1 MYIIIPICEIVNRKI
16 PRSEF
21 LGILYRKVAFKL
33 SIINNILSLMEELNV
48 NQNEMCAYL
57 HIGTSTMSNWKNR
70 GTDPPAKYI
79 IPICDF
85 LNVSPE
91 YLLTG
96 ENRKE
101 SNISQSAIATGDHS
115 TSTVNI
121 GSQETHSQQEDE
133 TVQEITRILN
143 ELPLKERTK
152 LLSMIYDFEENYQKN
167 SK

>member
-1 MYIIIPICEIVNRKI
+1 MQ
-16 PRSEF
+16 
-21 LGILYRKVAFKL
+21 LAQIL
-33 SIINNILSLMEELNV
+33 NNLMESKSIS
-48 NQNEMCAYL
+48 AYKMSKDTGISDQL
-57 HIGTSTMSNWKNR
+57 IGYWKKGEKLPSAENLMIISNYL
-70 GTDPPAKYI
+70 G
-79 IPICDF
+79 
-85 LNVSPE
+85 VSID

-101 SNISQSAIATGDHS
+101 SNISQSAITTGDHS

-143 ELPLKERTK
+143 GLPLKERTK

>member
-1 MYIIIPICEIVNRKI
+1 MQ
-16 PRSEF
+16 
-21 LGILYRKVAFKL
+21 LTQIL
-33 SIINNILSLMEELNV
+33 NNLMESKSIS
-48 NQNEMCAYL
+48 AYKMSKDTGISDRL
-57 HIGTSTMSNWKNR
+57 IGYWKKSEKLPSAENLMIISNYF
-70 GTDPPAKYI
+70 G
-79 IPICDF
+79 
-85 LNVSPE
+85 VSID

-101 SNISQSAIATGDHS
+101 SNISQSAITTGDHS

-143 ELPLKERTK
+143 GLPLKERTK

>member
-1 MYIIIPICEIVNRKI
+1 MQ
-16 PRSEF
+16 
-21 LGILYRKVAFKL
+21 LAQIL
-33 SIINNILSLMEELNV
+33 NNLMESKSIS
-48 NQNEMCAYL
+48 AYKMSKDTGISDRL
-57 HIGTSTMSNWKNR
+57 IGYWKKGEKLPSAENLMIISNYF
-70 GTDPPAKYI
+70 G
-79 IPICDF
+79 
-85 LNVSPE
+85 VSID

-101 SNISQSAIATGDHS
+101 SNISQSAITTGDHS

-121 GSQETHSQQEDE
+121 RSQETHSQQEDE

-143 ELPLKERTK
+143 GLPLKERTK

>member
-1 MYIIIPICEIVNRKI
+1 MQ
-16 PRSEF
+16 
-21 LGILYRKVAFKL
+21 LAQIL
-33 SIINNILSLMEELNV
+33 NNLMESKSNS
-48 NQNEMCAYL
+48 AYKMSKDTGISDRL
-57 HIGTSTMSNWKNR
+57 IGYWKKSEKLPSAENLMIISNYF
-70 GTDPPAKYI
+70 G
-79 IPICDF
+79 
-85 LNVSPE
+85 VSID

-101 SNISQSAIATGDHS
+101 SNISQSAITTGDHS

-121 GSQETHSQQEDE
+121 GSQETHLQQEDE

-143 ELPLKERTK
+143 VLPLKERTK

>member
-1 MYIIIPICEIVNRKI
+1 MQ
-16 PRSEF
+16 
-21 LGILYRKVAFKL
+21 LAQIL
-33 SIINNILSLMEELNV
+33 NNLMESKSIS
-48 NQNEMCAYL
+48 AYKMSKDTGISDRL
-57 HIGTSTMSNWKNR
+57 IGYWKKGEKLPSAENLMIISNYF
-70 GTDPPAKYI
+70 G
-79 IPICDF
+79 
-85 LNVSPE
+85 VSID

-101 SNISQSAIATGDHS
+101 SNISQSAITTCDHS

-143 ELPLKERTK
+143 GLPLKERTK

>member
-1 MYIIIPICEIVNRKI
+1 MQ
-16 PRSEF
+16 
-21 LGILYRKVAFKL
+21 LAQIL
-33 SIINNILSLMEELNV
+33 NNLMESKSIS
-48 NQNEMCAYL
+48 AYKMSKDTGISDQL
-57 HIGTSTMSNWKNR
+57 IGYWKKGEKLPSAENLMIISNYF
-70 GTDPPAKYI
+70 G
-79 IPICDF
+79 
-85 LNVSPE
+85 VSID

-101 SNISQSAIATGDHS
+101 SNISQSAITTGDHS

-143 ELPLKERTK
+143 GLPLKERTK

>member
-1 MYIIIPICEIVNRKI
+1 MSKDTGISDQLIGYWKKGEKLPSAENLMIISNYFGV
-16 PRSEF
+16 
-21 LGILYRKVAFKL
+21 
-33 SIINNILSLMEELNV
+33 SI
-48 NQNEMCAYL
+48 
-57 HIGTSTMSNWKNR
+57 
-70 GTDPPAKYI
+70 D
-79 IPICDF
+79 
-85 LNVSPE
+85 

-101 SNISQSAIATGDHS
+101 SNISQSAITTGDHS
-115 TSTVNI
+115 TNTVNI

-143 ELPLKERTK
+143 GLPLKERTK

>member
-1 MYIIIPICEIVNRKI
+1 MQ
-16 PRSEF
+16 
-21 LGILYRKVAFKL
+21 LAQIL
-33 SIINNILSLMEELNV
+33 NNLMESKSIS
-48 NQNEMCAYL
+48 AYKMSKDTGISDQL
-57 HIGTSTMSNWKNR
+57 IGYWKKGEKLPSAENLMIISNYF
-70 GTDPPAKYI
+70 G
-79 IPICDF
+79 
-85 LNVSPE
+85 VSID

-101 SNISQSAIATGDHS
+101 SNISQSAITTGDHS

-143 ELPLKERTK
+143 GLPLKERTK
-152 LLSMIYDFEENYQKN
+152 LLSMIYYFEENYQKN

>member
-1 MYIIIPICEIVNRKI
+1 MQ
-16 PRSEF
+16 
-21 LGILYRKVAFKL
+21 LAQIL
-33 SIINNILSLMEELNV
+33 NNLMESKSIS
-48 NQNEMCAYL
+48 AYKMSKDTGISDRL
-57 HIGTSTMSNWKNR
+57 IGYWKKGEKLPSAENLMIISNYF
-70 GTDPPAKYI
+70 G
-79 IPICDF
+79 
-85 LNVSPE
+85 VSID

-101 SNISQSAIATGDHS
+101 SNISQSAITTGDHS

-143 ELPLKERTK
+143 GLPLKERTK
-152 LLSMIYDFEENYQKN
+152 LLSMIYDFEEDYQKN

>member
-1 MYIIIPICEIVNRKI
+1 MNTSSNYFGV
-16 PRSEF
+16 
-21 LGILYRKVAFKL
+21 
-33 SIINNILSLMEELNV
+33 SI
-48 NQNEMCAYL
+48 
-57 HIGTSTMSNWKNR
+57 
-70 GTDPPAKYI
+70 D
-79 IPICDF
+79 
-85 LNVSPE
+85 

-101 SNISQSAIATGDHS
+101 SNISQSAITTGDHS

-143 ELPLKERTK
+143 GLPLKERTK
-152 LLSMIYDFEENYQKN
+152 LLSMIYDFEEDYQKN

>member
-1 MYIIIPICEIVNRKI
+1 MQ
-16 PRSEF
+16 
-21 LGILYRKVAFKL
+21 LAQIL
-33 SIINNILSLMEELNV
+33 NNLMESKSIS
-48 NQNEMCAYL
+48 AYKMSKDTGISDQL
-57 HIGTSTMSNWKNR
+57 IGYWKKGEKLPSAENLMIISNYF
-70 GTDPPAKYI
+70 G
-79 IPICDF
+79 
-85 LNVSPE
+85 VSID

-101 SNISQSAIATGDHS
+101 SNISQSAITTGDHS

-143 ELPLKERTK
+143 GLPLKERTK
-152 LLSMIYDFEENYQKN
+152 LLSMIYDFEEDYQKN

>member
-1 MYIIIPICEIVNRKI
+1 MQ
-16 PRSEF
+16 
-21 LGILYRKVAFKL
+21 LAQIL
-33 SIINNILSLMEELNV
+33 NNLMESKSISTYKMSKDTGISDQL
-48 NQNEMCAYL
+48 
-57 HIGTSTMSNWKNR
+57 IGYWKKGEKLPSAENLMIISNYF
-70 GTDPPAKYI
+70 G
-79 IPICDF
+79 
-85 LNVSPE
+85 VSID

-101 SNISQSAIATGDHS
+101 SNISQSAITTGDHS

-143 ELPLKERTK
+143 GLPLKERTK

>member
-1 MYIIIPICEIVNRKI
+1 MQ
-16 PRSEF
+16 
-21 LGILYRKVAFKL
+21 LAQIL
-33 SIINNILSLMEELNV
+33 NNLMESKSIS
-48 NQNEMCAYL
+48 AYKMSKDTGISDQL
-57 HIGTSTMSNWKNR
+57 IGYWKKGEKLPSAENLMIISNYF
-70 GTDPPAKYI
+70 G
-79 IPICDF
+79 
-85 LNVSPE
+85 VSID

-101 SNISQSAIATGDHS
+101 SNISQSAITTGDHS

-121 GSQETHSQQEDE
+121 RSQETHSQQEDE

-143 ELPLKERTK
+143 GLPLKERTK

>member
-1 MYIIIPICEIVNRKI
+1 MQ
-16 PRSEF
+16 
-21 LGILYRKVAFKL
+21 LAQIL
-33 SIINNILSLMEELNV
+33 NNLMESKSIS
-48 NQNEMCAYL
+48 AYKMSKDTGISDQL
-57 HIGTSTMSNWKNR
+57 IGYWKKGEKLPSAENLMIISNYF
-70 GTDPPAKYI
+70 G
-79 IPICDF
+79 
-85 LNVSPE
+85 VSID

-101 SNISQSAIATGDHS
+101 SNISQSAITTGDHS

-143 ELPLKERTK
+143 GLPLKERTK
-152 LLSMIYDFEENYQKN
+152 LLSMIYDFEEDYKKN

>member
-1 MYIIIPICEIVNRKI
+1 MQ
-16 PRSEF
+16 
-21 LGILYRKVAFKL
+21 LTQIL
-33 SIINNILSLMEELNV
+33 NNLMESKSIS
-48 NQNEMCAYL
+48 AYKMSKDTGISDRL
-57 HIGTSTMSNWKNR
+57 IGYWKKSEKLPSAENLMIISNYF
-70 GTDPPAKYI
+70 G
-79 IPICDF
+79 
-85 LNVSPE
+85 VSID

-101 SNISQSAIATGDHS
+101 SNISQSAITTGDHS
-115 TSTVNI
+115 TSTVNT

-143 ELPLKERTK
+143 GLPLQERTK

>member
-1 MYIIIPICEIVNRKI
+1 MQ
-16 PRSEF
+16 
-21 LGILYRKVAFKL
+21 LAQIL
-33 SIINNILSLMEELNV
+33 NNLMESKSIS
-48 NQNEMCAYL
+48 AYKMSKDTGISDRL
-57 HIGTSTMSNWKNR
+57 IGYWKKGEKLPSAENLMIISNYF
-70 GTDPPAKYI
+70 G
-79 IPICDF
+79 
-85 LNVSPE
+85 VSID

-101 SNISQSAIATGDHS
+101 SNISQSAITTGDHS

-143 ELPLKERTK
+143 GLPLKERTK

>member
-1 MYIIIPICEIVNRKI
+1 MQ
-16 PRSEF
+16 
-21 LGILYRKVAFKL
+21 LAQIL
-33 SIINNILSLMEELNV
+33 NNLMESKSIS
-48 NQNEMCAYL
+48 AYNAYKMSKDTGISDQL
-57 HIGTSTMSNWKNR
+57 IGYWKKGEKLPSAENLMIISNYF
-70 GTDPPAKYI
+70 G
-79 IPICDF
+79 
-85 LNVSPE
+85 VSID

-101 SNISQSAIATGDHS
+101 SNISQSAITTGDHS

-143 ELPLKERTK
+143 GLPLKERTK

>member
-1 MYIIIPICEIVNRKI
+1 MQ
-16 PRSEF
+16 
-21 LGILYRKVAFKL
+21 LAQIL
-33 SIINNILSLMEELNV
+33 NNLMESKSIS
-48 NQNEMCAYL
+48 AYKMSKDTGISDRL
-57 HIGTSTMSNWKNR
+57 IGYWKKSEKLPSAENLMIISNYF
-70 GTDPPAKYI
+70 G
-79 IPICDF
+79 
-85 LNVSPE
+85 VSID

-101 SNISQSAIATGDHS
+101 SNISQSAITTGDHS

-143 ELPLKERTK
+143 GLPLKERTK

>member
-1 MYIIIPICEIVNRKI
+1 MQ
-16 PRSEF
+16 
-21 LGILYRKVAFKL
+21 LAQIL
-33 SIINNILSLMEELNV
+33 NNLMESKSNS
-48 NQNEMCAYL
+48 AYKMSKDTGISDQL
-57 HIGTSTMSNWKNR
+57 IGYWKKGEKLPSAENLMIISNYF
-70 GTDPPAKYI
+70 G
-79 IPICDF
+79 
-85 LNVSPE
+85 VSID

-101 SNISQSAIATGDHS
+101 SNISQSAITTGDHS

-143 ELPLKERTK
+143 GLPLKERTK